1 MDRVLHDRGIGL
13 VDVAAPPEEFRSAVD
28 AKAQELGRMATRAL
42 GIAKLAIL
50 DGLDTTVAAGID
62 LETRGFLDAIS
73 SADAAEGMTA
83 FIEKRAATFTGR

>member
-1 MDRVLHDRGIGL
+1 M
-13 VDVAAPPEEFRSAVD
+13 AAPPEEFHQAVN
-28 AKAQELGRMATRAL
+28 AKAQELARMATRAL

-50 DGLDTTVAAGID
+50 DGLDTTVGAGVN
-62 LETRGFLDAIS
+62 LETRGFLDAIG